1 MLSPSSIILIS
12 ASHIRQHPTTPHRT
26 TWDGIVFFSSLLYLH
41 CTYPLFASTCSLSPL
56 FSSPSHL
63 RLTKKHPNP
72 SVCVYVCLFML
83 VRIVCTYTEEHLFEL
98 FGRHGEIN
106 SVKVMDDLNL
116 HSSFYFF
123 SSFYQSFFFRF
134 HLLSLHI
141 CYSTCSSIP
150 SLSISTFPNTT
161 HLHSIRLKVE
171 ICDHHGEK

>member
-1 MLSPSSIILIS
+1 MLSPSSTILIS

-72 SVCVYVCLFML
+72 SVCVYVRLFML

-134 HLLSLHI
+134 HYFLFTFVTLPALPFHPSPFPLSPTQH
-141 CYSTCSSIP
+141 TCI
-150 SLSISTFPNTT
+150 LY
-161 HLHSIRLKVE
+161 
-171 ICDHHGEK
+171 G